1 MFQNNRCIGKTEKR
15 KPAKELRK
23 DRVCCII
30 MEKKAGD
37 ALMRLYKKSF
47 AMLIFLMLLGLS
59 GCFFSD
65 PYRKMEDVYE
75 NMFPGADLSAVSTNL
90 FFPDQ
95 VDGVDLTWS
104 SPDWDVITSEG
115 KITRGDVDAT
125 VVVDLTL
132 EYKGVYVF
140 EQYTITVL
148 KKSVFSV
155 SRAVSTA
162 SGSVITVEG
171 VVIGILGSDSIIHDG
186 EAGIY
191 LKGSGLGLSLGD
203 QIQAVGTKDNESGLH
218 VIRDIA
224 SLILLAQDMNLPGET
239 SVSSFLEINQQSR
252 LYSIADLTV
261 ISLPGAFSEG
271 VDLTIGLRDSAGH
284 EMSLLISGDLD
295 SSIYQGLLPTL
306 QALEIG
312 HEVRLDHVVS
322 NYHGGGFRLLLVT
335 ATGLVSTTIPAMDSF
350 YPDIDSMDLLEDL
363 LLEEEVYVGLP
374 STQSA
379 SALIIPVDFR
389 DYTFTAWDLDR
400 LEKAF
405 FGTEADTG
413 WESVKS
419 YYEESSYGKLAFS
432 GTVLDVFH
440 TNENA
445 SYYSNLYK
453 TDLHPEYEI
462 IHDAL
467 TFYDSQIDYSLYDQ
481 NDDTYI
487 DALYFV
493 YAAPVYFEDVLFSA
507 NNVDL
512 WWASVSEYFTDDY
525 EYYDGVEAN
534 YYFWAGLDFMDEP
547 LVAGYPHSTYVETN
561 CSTYIHE
568 TGHMLGLEDYYDYD
582 DSVGPDGGLGG
593 ADMMDYTVGDHN
605 PFSKILLGWTTPLV
619 VSGKTTTVTLHPFF
633 STGEAVLISPG
644 WKGTYFDEYFLIDFY
659 VPTGL
664 NAAQA
669 GYDGL
674 FTQSGIRIYHINAV
688 VDPLQGSWKN
698 LDGYYSVFSFNNSD
712 TARKLI
718 KIIEADGDY
727 SIENTGVA
735 ENADLFRPG
744 DIFGQTSFPTYRYY
758 EGDLIGFQ
766 VEVVSMTATT
776 AVINIIYD

>member
-1 MFQNNRCIGKTEKR
+1 
-15 KPAKELRK
+15 
-23 DRVCCII
+23 
-30 MEKKAGD
+30 
-37 ALMRLYKKSF
+37 
-47 AMLIFLMLLGLS
+47 MLIILMLFGLS

-65 PYRKMEDVYE
+65 PYRKMDDVYE
-75 NMFPGADLSAVSTNL
+75 NMFSGADLNAVTTNL
-90 FFPDQ
+90 YFPDQ

-104 SPDWDVITSEG
+104 SANWDVITSEG
-115 KITRGDVDAT
+115 KITRGNVDMT

-132 EYKGVYVF
+132 EYQGVYAF

-148 KKSVFSV
+148 KKSVYSV

-171 VVIGILGSDSIIHDG
+171 VVIGVIGSDSIIHDG

-191 LKGSGLGLSLGD
+191 LKGSGLGLAIGD
-203 QIQAVGTKDNESGLH
+203 QIQAVGTKDSESGLH

-224 SLILLAQDMNLPGET
+224 SLNVVAKDVNLPGG
-239 SVSSFLEINQQSR
+239 SAVSGFLEINQQSR

-261 ISLPGAFSEG
+261 ISLPGAFPEET
-271 VDLTIGLRDSAGH
+271 DLSIGLRDSAGH
-284 EMSLLISGDLD
+284 EMSLLIKGELD
-295 SSIYQGLLPTL
+295 SAIFQGLLPTL

-312 HEVRLDHVVS
+312 HEVRLDQAVS
-322 NYHGGGFRLLLVT
+322 NYYGGGYRLLLVT
-335 ATGLVSTTIPAMDSF
+335 AAGLTSTTFQAIDSF
-350 YPDIDSMDLLEDL
+350 YPDIASMELLDDL
-363 LLEEEVYVGLP
+363 LLDEEVYVGLP
-374 STQSA
+374 STISA
-379 SALIIPVDFR
+379 NALIIPVDFK
-389 DYTFTAWDLDR
+389 DYAFSAGDLNR

-419 YYEESSYGKLAFS
+419 YYEESSYGKFAFS

-440 TNENA
+440 THENA

-453 TDLHPEYEI
+453 NGYDAEYEI

-467 TFYDSQIDYSLYDQ
+467 TFYDGQIDYSLYDQ
-481 NDDTYI
+481 NNDTYI

-493 YAAPVYFEDVLFSA
+493 YAAPVYYEDVLFSA

-512 WWASVSEYFTDDY
+512 WWAYVSQYFTDDY

-547 LVAGYPHSTYVETN
+547 LIAGYPHSTYVQIN
-561 CSTYIHE
+561 CATYIHE

-619 VSGKTTTVTLHPFF
+619 VSGKTTTLTLHPFV
-633 STGEAVLISPG
+633 SSGETVLISPG
-644 WKGTYFDEYFLIDFY
+644 WKDTYFDEYFLIDFY

-688 VDPLQGSWKN
+688 VDPNQGSPQN

-727 SIENTGVA
+727 TIENTGLA
-735 ENADLFRPG
+735 ENEDLFRPG

-758 EGDLIGFQ
+758 NGDLIGFK

>member
-1 MFQNNRCIGKTEKR
+1 MKTFNRKKKTKQRVEKR
-15 KPAKELRK
+15 SHLLYNRK
-23 DRVCCII
+23 
-30 MEKKAGD
+30 KKAED
-37 ALMRLYKKSF
+37 AMMRPIKKTLV
-47 AMLIFLMLLGLS
+47 MLIILMLFGLS

-65 PYRKMEDVYE
+65 PYRKMDDVYE
-75 NMFPGADLSAVSTNL
+75 NMFSGADLNAVTTNL
-90 FFPDQ
+90 YFPDQ

-104 SPDWDVITSEG
+104 SANWDVITSEG
-115 KITRGDVDAT
+115 KITRGNVDMT

-132 EYKGVYVF
+132 EYQGVYAF

-148 KKSVFSV
+148 KKSVYSV

-171 VVIGILGSDSIIHDG
+171 VVIGVIGSDSIIHDG

-191 LKGSGLGLSLGD
+191 LKGSGLGLAIGD
-203 QIQAVGTKDNESGLH
+203 QIQAVGTKDSESGLH

-224 SLILLAQDMNLPGET
+224 SLNVVAKDVNLPGG
-239 SVSSFLEINQQSR
+239 SAVSGFLEINQQSR

-261 ISLPGAFSEG
+261 ISLPGAFPEET
-271 VDLTIGLRDSAGH
+271 DLSIGLRDSAGH
-284 EMSLLISGDLD
+284 EMSLLIKGELD
-295 SSIYQGLLPTL
+295 SAIFQGLLPTL

-312 HEVRLDHVVS
+312 HEVRLDQAVS
-322 NYHGGGFRLLLVT
+322 NYYGGGYRLLLVT
-335 ATGLVSTTIPAMDSF
+335 AAGLTSTTFQAIDSF
-350 YPDIDSMDLLEDL
+350 YPDIASMELLDDL
-363 LLEEEVYVGLP
+363 LLDEEVYVGLP
-374 STQSA
+374 STISA
-379 SALIIPVDFR
+379 NALIIPVDFK
-389 DYTFTAWDLDR
+389 DYAFSAGDLNR

-419 YYEESSYGKLAFS
+419 YYEESSYGKFAFS

-440 TNENA
+440 THENA

-453 TDLHPEYEI
+453 NGYDAEYEI

-467 TFYDSQIDYSLYDQ
+467 TFYDGQIDYSLYDQ
-481 NDDTYI
+481 NNDTYI

-493 YAAPVYFEDVLFSA
+493 YAAPVYYEDVLFSA

-512 WWASVSEYFTDDY
+512 WWAYVSQYFTDDY

-547 LVAGYPHSTYVETN
+547 LIAGYPHSTYVQIN
-561 CSTYIHE
+561 CATYIHE

-619 VSGKTTTVTLHPFF
+619 VSGKTTTLTLHPFV
-633 STGEAVLISPG
+633 SSGETVLISPG
-644 WKGTYFDEYFLIDFY
+644 WKDTYFDEYFLIDFY

-688 VDPLQGSWKN
+688 VDPNQGSPQN

-727 SIENTGVA
+727 TIENTGLA
-735 ENADLFRPG
+735 ENEDLFRPG

-758 EGDLIGFQ
+758 NGDLIGFK

>member
-1 MFQNNRCIGKTEKR
+1 MMRPIKKT
-15 KPAKELRK
+15 L
-23 DRVCCII
+23 V
-30 MEKKAGD
+30 
-37 ALMRLYKKSF
+37 
-47 AMLIFLMLLGLS
+47 MLIILMLFGLS

-65 PYRKMEDVYE
+65 PYRKMDDVYE
-75 NMFPGADLSAVSTNL
+75 NMFSGADLNAVTTNL
-90 FFPDQ
+90 YFPDQ

-104 SPDWDVITSEG
+104 SANWDVITSEG
-115 KITRGDVDAT
+115 KITRGNVDMT

-132 EYKGVYVF
+132 EYQGVYAF

-148 KKSVFSV
+148 KKSVYSV

-171 VVIGILGSDSIIHDG
+171 VVIGVIGSDSIIHDG

-191 LKGSGLGLSLGD
+191 LKGSGLGLAIGD
-203 QIQAVGTKDNESGLH
+203 QIQAVGTKDSESGLH

-224 SLILLAQDMNLPGET
+224 SLNVVAKDVNLPGG
-239 SVSSFLEINQQSR
+239 SAVSGFLEINQQSR

-261 ISLPGAFSEG
+261 ISLPGAFPEET
-271 VDLTIGLRDSAGH
+271 DLSIGLRDSAGH
-284 EMSLLISGDLD
+284 EMSLLIKGELD
-295 SSIYQGLLPTL
+295 SAIFQGLLPTL

-312 HEVRLDHVVS
+312 HEVRLDQAVS
-322 NYHGGGFRLLLVT
+322 NYYGGGYRLLLVT
-335 ATGLVSTTIPAMDSF
+335 AAGLTSTTFQAIDSF
-350 YPDIDSMDLLEDL
+350 YPDIASMELLDDL
-363 LLEEEVYVGLP
+363 LLDEEVYVGLP
-374 STQSA
+374 STISA
-379 SALIIPVDFR
+379 NALIIPVDFK
-389 DYTFTAWDLDR
+389 DYAFSAGDLNR

-419 YYEESSYGKLAFS
+419 YYEESSYGKFAFS

-440 TNENA
+440 THENA

-453 TDLHPEYEI
+453 NGYDAEYEI

-467 TFYDSQIDYSLYDQ
+467 TFYDGQIDYSLYDQ
-481 NDDTYI
+481 NNDTYI

-493 YAAPVYFEDVLFSA
+493 YAAPVYYEDVLFSA

-512 WWASVSEYFTDDY
+512 WWAYVSQYFTDDY

-547 LVAGYPHSTYVETN
+547 LIAGYPHSTYVQIN
-561 CSTYIHE
+561 CATYIHE

-619 VSGKTTTVTLHPFF
+619 VSGKTTTLTLHPFV
-633 STGEAVLISPG
+633 SSGETVLISPG
-644 WKGTYFDEYFLIDFY
+644 WKDTYFDEYFLIDFY

-688 VDPLQGSWKN
+688 VDPNQGSPQN

-727 SIENTGVA
+727 TIENTGLA
-735 ENADLFRPG
+735 ENEDLFRPG

-758 EGDLIGFQ
+758 NGDLIGFK